1 MRRFG
6 NRCGAAFAR
15 GLALGVVRRVL
26 LMLLAVLALPCAAGP
41 AFAQDWSESAT
52 LLEADRLVTTLSYLK
67 GLDERSEKRIVAFFH
82 DPTVPGARDDAEAL
96 VDAFEALVNDASRKA
111 RLTNRATAFAA
122 VAEPTADA
130 CERSMIERNVSV
142 AVLLP
147 SVGDAAWQ
155 GILRAAERRHVV
167 TATLSRDGTRR
178 VGPSFGVFR
187 VGGRLQTWCD
197 DARVKLEGAL
207 NAAGIPWVFRG
218 AELVKR
224 PTGGSE
230 GGGVP

>member
-1 MRRFG
+1 MRGR
-6 NRCGAAFAR
+6 R
-15 GLALGVVRRVL
+15 LGVVWLVL
-26 LMLLAVLALPCAAGP
+26 LVGLATPGAMDT
-41 AFAQDWSESAT
+41 AFAQDWSEGAT
-52 LLEADRLVTTLSYLK
+52 LSEADRLVTTLSYLK
-67 GLDERSEKRIVAFFH
+67 GLDESPEKRIVAFFYEA
-82 DPTVPGARDDAEAL
+82 TLPGARDDAESL

-122 VAEPTADA
+122 AAEPTPEA
-130 CERSMIERNVSV
+130 CERLMIERNVSV

-167 TATLSRDGTRR
+167 TATLSRDGSRR

-218 AELVKR
+218 AELIKR

-230 GGGVP
+230 GGGGP